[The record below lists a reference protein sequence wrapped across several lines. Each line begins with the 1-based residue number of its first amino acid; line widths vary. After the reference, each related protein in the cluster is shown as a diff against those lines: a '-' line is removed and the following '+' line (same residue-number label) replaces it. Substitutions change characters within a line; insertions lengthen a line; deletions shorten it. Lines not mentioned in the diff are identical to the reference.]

1 MFNANFIYELPFGAD
16 KRYLSQPGI
25 TNAILGNWQIS
36 SIFIART
43 GFPVNVTTSGTGPD
57 GNTNNQRPNLVP
69 GQPLYLANGNFNGA
83 AFCTPGTTEPLYPGG
98 ACPAG
103 FGDVS
108 RNYLRVPGFW
118 QSDWA
123 LSKRFPVTEQLQIQF
138 RAEIFNF
145 NAFNRAQFANP
156 NGLIS
161 GSDFGRI
168 YLPLNT
174 TPIGIGTPREFQ
186 FLLKLQF

>member
-1 MFNANFIYELPFGAD
+1 VFNANFFYEFPLGAG
-16 KRYLSQPGI
+16 KRYLSENGFMRSVF
-25 TNAILGNWQIS
+25 GNWQIS

-43 GFPVNVTTSGTGPD
+43 GFPVNLTTSGTGPD
-57 GNTNNQRPNLVP
+57 GNANSQRPNLVP
-69 GQPLYLANGNFNGA
+69 GQPEYLAGGTFNPA
-83 AFCTPGTTEPLYPGG
+83 AFCTPGTTDPLYPGG
-98 ACPAG
+98 TCPSG

-108 RNYLRVPGFW
+108 RNFLRGPCFW

-123 LSKRFPVTEQLQIQF
+123 LSKRVPLTEQLQLQF
-138 RAEIFNF
+138 RAEMF

-161 GSDFGRI
+161 ASDFGRI

-174 TPIGIGTPREFQ
+174 TPIGIGTPRQFQ